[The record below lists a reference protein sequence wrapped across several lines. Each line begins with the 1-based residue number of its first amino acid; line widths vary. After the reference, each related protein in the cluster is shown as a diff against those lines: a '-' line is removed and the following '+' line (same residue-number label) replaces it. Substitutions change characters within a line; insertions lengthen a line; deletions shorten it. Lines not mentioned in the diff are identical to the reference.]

1 MICCPIWMSS
11 LWKEIQILWSI
22 FKGGRTVD
30 IQQLK
35 FCKVIM
41 NFWVF
46 LCQDSLSDFQFLNEP
61 RNWFTAVRPG
71 CVNFVLKS
79 FIEEIIFGNI

>member
-22 FKGGRTVD
+22 FKGGRTVN

-41 NFWVF
+41 NFEFFYVKIRTPTSNFWMNLETGLQPGV
-46 LCQDSLSDFQFLNEP
+46 Q
-61 RNWFTAVRPG
+61 AV
-71 CVNFVLKS
+71 
-79 FIEEIIFGNI
+79 